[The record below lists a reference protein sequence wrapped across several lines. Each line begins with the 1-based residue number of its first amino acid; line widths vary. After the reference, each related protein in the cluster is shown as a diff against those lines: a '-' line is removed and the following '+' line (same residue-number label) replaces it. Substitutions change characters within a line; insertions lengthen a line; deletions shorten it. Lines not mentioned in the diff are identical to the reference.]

1 MLNKLQAFI
10 EEYQMVQPGDTV
22 ICALSGGADSMALLW
37 GLYLLKEKLGI
48 RLEAAHFNHQLRGTE
63 SDADEAFV
71 TDFCGSY
78 GIPLHL
84 STARIERGEKG
95 LEAAAREARYSFFYS
110 LGGKI
115 ATAHTANDNAETVL
129 LHMLRGAGLKGLGGI
144 APVGGNLIRPMLTI
158 TRREVEAFLE
168 EYAVSHV
175 EDRTNGEDAFLR
187 NRLRHRVL
195 PLLQE
200 ENPRLPEA
208 MSAMALRLWQDERC
222 LERLT
227 AAHYTTDVTKLRRLE
242 PALRSRILE
251 ALLKKSGVRE
261 PSSAHIALAESLVFS
276 EKPSARAN
284 FPGGVCIARCYDVL
298 RVQEKTQG
306 LPDTVLPCPGS
317 LVLESIGLRVIC
329 REAKE
334 IVNTDRVFTLEI
346 QGPIHLGGR
355 RTGDEICLSGGTK
368 SLKKRFIDSKI
379 PAAQRPLIPVVRD
392 AQGILAVYGLGADQ
406 RRKASSLP
414 AVQLIF
420 EEI

>member
-1 MLNKLQAFI
+1 MLNKLQAFM
-10 EEYQMVQPGDTV
+10 EEYHMVQPGDRV

-48 RLEAAHFNHQLRGTE
+48 RLEAAHFNHQLRGAE

-71 TDFCGSY
+71 TDFCRGY

-84 STARIERGEKG
+84 GTAQVERGEKG
-95 LEAAAREARYSFFYS
+95 LEAAAREARYGFFRG
-110 LGGKI
+110 LKGKI

-129 LHMLRGAGLKGLGGI
+129 LHMLRGSGLKGLGGI
-144 APVGGNLIRPMLTI
+144 SPVGENLIRPMLTI
-158 TRREVEAFLE
+158 TRREVEAFLA

-208 MSAMALRLWQDERC
+208 MSAMALRLRQDESC
-222 LERLT
+222 LEQLT
-227 AAHYTTDVTKLRRLE
+227 AARYTTDVTKLRLLE
-242 PALRSRILE
+242 PSLRSRILE
-251 ALLKKSGVRE
+251 EFLKKNGVRE
-261 PSSAHIALAESLVFS
+261 PNSAHIALAESLVFS
-276 EKPSARAN
+276 EKPSARAD
-284 FPGGVCIARCYDVL
+284 FPGGVCITRCYDNL
-298 RVQEKTQG
+298 QMQEKTQG
-306 LPDTVLPCPGS
+306 LPDVALPCPGM
-317 LVLESIGLRVIC
+317 LVLEGIGLRVTC
-329 REAKE
+329 REAEE
-334 IVNTDRVFTLEI
+334 ILNTDRVFTLETR
-346 QGPIHLGGR
+346 GPVYLGSR

-379 PAAQRPLIPVVRD
+379 PAARRPLVPVVRD
-392 AQGILAVYGLGADQ
+392 MQGILAVYGLGADQ

-414 AVQLIF
+414 AVQLVF